1 MDAYTNREQTKAK
14 HYILRHYLQA
24 LAFKVLRN
32 WDIAYVDGFSGPWES
47 KTPDFSDTS
56 FMIAIGVLKE
66 AQRVVREQTKRAPK
80 IRCFFSEKDP
90 AAFREMV
97 DAVAPFHQPDE
108 GFEIRT
114 YQGEFVDA
122 VAEIRTFVGKFF
134 PLIFIDPTGWTEYP
148 LTKIDSLFHPAK
160 VEVLINFMYGH
171 ISRFISHPDEK
182 IIASLD
188 PILGGPDWKDR
199 LDLSLKPGPAVEK
212 LFRETLKAAGNFAY
226 VISTRIDKSTED
238 RPHFFLAYGT
248 KDRNGLKAFRETEF
262 EALKEHARNRSAAKT
277 RKRETRTG
285 SGELFADFD
294 ADLEEASIESI
305 VAEQK
310 ALAKERLVQM
320 LKEDGTIRFTKA
332 IDVLLEAFMVRET
345 NVKDICVELAKDGQ
359 IRNTWGSGNRKPTD
373 DTVIQSNSSRQ

>member
-1 MDAYTNREQTKAK
+1 MDAYTDREQTKAK

-66 AQRVVREQTKRAPK
+66 AQRVVREQTQRTPR

-90 AAFREMV
+90 EAYRQMV
-97 DAVAPFHQPDE
+97 DAVATYHRPDE

-122 VAEIRTFVGKFF
+122 VVKIRTFIGNFF

-148 LTKIDSLFHPAK
+148 LTKIAPLFRAAK

-182 IIASLD
+182 ITASLD
-188 PILGGPDWKDR
+188 PILGGPGWKDR
-199 LDLSLKPGPAVEK
+199 LDPALKPGPAVEK
-212 LFRETLKAAGNFAY
+212 LFRETLKAAGNFGY

-262 EALKEHARNRSAAKT
+262 DALKEHARSRGAAKT

-285 SGELFADFD
+285 GRELFADFD
-294 ADLEEASIESI
+294 ADVEEASIESI
-305 VAEQK
+305 VLEQK

-320 LKEDGTIRFTKA
+320 LKDEGSVRFTKV
-332 IDVLLEAFMVRET
+332 INVLLEAFMVRET
-345 NVKDICVELAKDGQ
+345 NVKDICVQLAKDGQ
-359 IRNTWGSGNRKPTD
+359 IRNTWGSGNRKPKD
-373 DTVIQSNSSRQ
+373 DTVIQSNS